1 MNQTISSGAFSLSLA
16 PSDSPESNSA
26 SSGFLRGARAV
37 LSSILGMVLFF
48 TFIGVGALTHD
59 AGFTLGWAIAST
71 VLVWAAP
78 AQIILVATA
87 HAGATVLESALAVTI
102 SAIRLLPMVVSI
114 LPMLRTPETKMR
126 QLVLPA
132 HMIAVTAWVESV
144 RLLPD
149 VPRAQ
154 RIAFV
159 NGLGCG
165 LIVLSC
171 TATAIGFG
179 LAASLPPLL
188 AAGILAL
195 TPFTFLYS
203 TARNARHLVDK
214 LALLLGLT
222 IYPLVSL
229 LDTGVDMLICGLT
242 AGTLAYA
249 AHRWRRMA

>member
-1 MNQTISSGAFSLSLA
+1 LSLP
-16 PSDSPESNSA
+16 PSDSPPINGS

-59 AGFTLGWAIAST
+59 AGFTLGWTIAST

-78 AQIILVATA
+78 AQIILVATS
-87 HAGATVLESALAVTI
+87 HAGATLLESALAVTI
-102 SAIRLLPMVVSI
+102 SAVRLLPMVVAI
-114 LPMLRTPETKMR
+114 LPMLRMPDTKMR

-149 VPRAQ
+149 VPREQ
-154 RIAFV
+154 RIGFV

-165 LIVLSC
+165 LIGISC
-171 TATAIGFG
+171 IAASIGFG

-188 AAGILAL
+188 AAAILAL
-195 TPFTFLYS
+195 TPLVFLYS

-214 LALLLGLT
+214 LALALGLAL
-222 IYPLVSL
+222 YPLISL
-229 LDTGVDMLICGLT
+229 LNTGVDMLISGVV

-249 AHRWRRMA
+249 AHRWRKRA